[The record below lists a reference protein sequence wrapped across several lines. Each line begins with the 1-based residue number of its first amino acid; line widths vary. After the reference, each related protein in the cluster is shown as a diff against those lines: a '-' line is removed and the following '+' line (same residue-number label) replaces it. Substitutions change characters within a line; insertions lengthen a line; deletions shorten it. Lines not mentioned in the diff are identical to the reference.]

1 MGVREA
7 QAIVLLGHGA
17 RDVRWREPFD
27 RLAVRVAA
35 RAPTAAVT
43 VAFLE
48 VMQPDLAAA
57 IERLVADQ
65 RLSIRIVPVFLG
77 EGGHVREDVPRLI
90 EAARLRHPEA
100 EISLARAV
108 GEDQAVLETIAEY
121 CVRG

>member
-1 MGVREA
+1 MREV

-17 RDVRWREPFD
+17 RDARWREPFD
-27 RLAVRVAA
+27 RLALRVAT
-35 RAPTAAVT
+35 RAATAKVV

-48 VMQPDLAAA
+48 IMQPDLAGA

-65 RLSIRIVPVFLG
+65 RLRIHVVPVFLG

-90 EAARLRHPEA
+90 DAARSRHPEA
-100 EISLARAV
+100 EITLGRAV
-108 GEDQAVLETIAEY
+108 GEDEAVLEAIAEY

>member
-1 MGVREA
+1 MREA

-27 RLAVRVAA
+27 RLALRVAA
-35 RAPTAAVT
+35 RAPTATVV

-48 VMQPDLAAA
+48 CMQPDLAGA

-65 RLSIRIVPVFLG
+65 RQRIHVVPVFLG

-90 EAARLRHPEA
+90 DAARSRHPEA
-100 EISLARAV
+100 EITLGGAI
-108 GEDQAVLETIAEY
+108 GEDQAVLEAIAEY
-121 CVRG
+121 CARG